1 MNVMLPKRM
10 TVDEFLAWA
19 EDRPGRYELVDG
31 VVYQIS
37 PERASHAETKHV
49 ICVALKSAIKR
60 SGLPLFAMPD
70 GMTVRITGKTAYEP
84 DALVYLGPRMGPKDI
99 EVPRVVIVV
108 EVLSPGTRAYDSGGK
123 LAGYFSVPSIQH
135 YLMVDADQRLV
146 VHHRRQSA
154 HGEAIATDIR
164 RDGDLLLD
172 PPGLIVPVA
181 EMFADLDDQAGRP
194 PRLPARSRHRSHPF
208 ALNSQAGQLSQP

>member
-10 TVDEFLAWA
+10 TVDEFLEWA

-37 PERASHAETKHV
+37 PERALHAETNHAV
-49 ICVALKSAIKR
+49 CVALKSAIKR

-70 GMTVRITGKTAYEP
+70 GMTVRITDKTAYEP
-84 DALVYLGPRMGPKDI
+84 DALVYLGPRLGPKDI
-99 EVPRVVIVV
+99 EVPRVAIVV

-123 LAGYFSVPSIQH
+123 LVGYFSLSHIQH
-135 YLMVDADQRLV
+135 YLMVDADHRV
-146 VHHRRQSA
+146 IVHHRRQSA
-154 HGEAIATDIR
+154 PGNSITTEIR
-164 RDGDLLLD
+164 RDGDLHLD

-181 EMFADLDDQAGRP
+181 EMFADTPELDERGDQTG
-194 PRLPARSRHRSHPF
+194 
-208 ALNSQAGQLSQP
+208 